1 MAYETKVRFTVL
13 KKDVIE
19 FRVML
24 AVTNSA
30 KSVVLVVDDDPSV
43 LRALRR
49 LISGAGFDVRVFD
62 RPSKVLK
69 DGHLPKTDACLV
81 VDVHLPEMSGVEL
94 CEALGACGYRLPVVL
109 ITAHPDDGTRALA
122 LSAHP
127 VALLIKPFGRAELV
141 NSIQIALNTGKNS

>member
-1 MAYETKVRFTVL
+1 M
-13 KKDVIE
+13 
-19 FRVML
+19 
-24 AVTNSA
+24 TNCA

-62 RPSKVLK
+62 RPSKVLNDGH

-81 VDVHLPEMSGVEL
+81 VDVHLPEMTGVEL
-94 CEALGACGYRLPVVL
+94 CDALGACGYSLPVVL
-109 ITAHPDDGTRALA
+109 ITAHGDEETRTLA
-122 LSAHP
+122 LSAQP

-141 NSIQIALNTGKNS
+141 NSIEIALSVGKNS

>member
-1 MAYETKVRFTVL
+1 
-13 KKDVIE
+13 
-19 FRVML
+19 ML
-24 AVTNSA
+24 AVTNCA

-62 RPSKVLK
+62 RPSRVLN
-69 DGHLPKTDACLV
+69 DGHLPKTDACMV

-94 CEALGACGYRLPVVL
+94 CGALGACGCRLPVVL
-109 ITAHPDDGTRALA
+109 ITAHGDEETRTLA
-122 LSAHP
+122 LSARP

-141 NSIQIALNTGKNS
+141 NSIETALSVGKNS

>member
-1 MAYETKVRFTVL
+1 M
-13 KKDVIE
+13 
-19 FRVML
+19 
-24 AVTNSA
+24 TNCV

-62 RPSKVLK
+62 RPSELLEK
-69 DGHLPKTDACLV
+69 DDLPKTDACLV
-81 VDVHLPEMSGVEL
+81 VDIHLPEMSGVQL
-94 CEALGACGYRLPVVL
+94 CETLGASGCRLPVVL
-109 ITAHPDDGTRALA
+109 ITAHADDETRTLA

-141 NSIQIALNTGKNS
+141 NSIQIALSAGKNL